1 VKSEPPA
8 KHAAAA
14 AAGTAAGSSASGKP
28 VADKAAVDKAAADK
42 AAADK
47 AAADK
52 APAKPAPAGA
62 TFGISVATYL
72 DSDRAQAEKVK
83 LAASTGM
90 PVAVREAKEGGA
102 SVYHLVLGG
111 FDSRTSAEDA
121 ATDLIKKGLVEEA
134 RIVPGPKV
142 ARR

>member
-1 VKSEPPA
+1 M
-8 KHAAAA
+8 
-14 AAGTAAGSSASGKP
+14 
-28 VADKAAVDKAAADK
+28 DKAAVDKAAADK

-47 AAADK
+47 S
-52 APAKPAPAGA
+52 PAKAAPAGA

-90 PVAVREAKEGGA
+90 PVAVREAKEGGT